1 MNKKSL
7 LLVLAGLLVFV
18 IGGWL
23 KFSGGPADAD
33 IAVVEKCRAEMDKRN
48 ADAAMRDKCEEAAF
62 AHAVTATDAASAAR
76 AISAANENEIG
87 GNGLAMFLLGLGA
100 ALTVGGVLV
109 GRRRG

>member
-7 LLVLAGLLVFV
+7 SLVLAGLLVFAA
-18 IGGWL
+18 GAWL
-23 KFSGGPADAD
+23 KFSDGPADVD
-33 IAVVEKCRAEMDKRN
+33 IAVVEKCRAEMDKRK

-62 AHAVTATDAASAAR
+62 AHMITATDAASAAR

-100 ALTVGGVLV
+100 ALTVGGVLA

>member
-7 LLVLAGLLVFV
+7 LLVLAGLLLLVA
-18 IGGWL
+18 GAYL
-23 KFSGGPADAD
+23 KFSGGPASAD

-62 AHAVTATDAASAAR
+62 AHMITAADAASAAR

-100 ALTVGGVLV
+100 ALTIGGLLA